1 MQKKSKY
8 KIWLSEFIQLCRHHL
23 PPISEEA
30 NTAETLS
37 DKDYQLI
44 EDTLKNIIED
54 IQQKIQRLQKENNEM
69 ENILVD
75 AQTISQSFST
85 KVKPSITGKRL
96 YYLKSRYHDFGINDA
111 TNLKQMK
118 RLRDYL
124 CKTKLALEKSLQ
136 EEYKLKS
143 DIATSQKNV
152 QHLLEKVNCQKK
164 VNKALKNRIE
174 RLKVCLNS
182 WKLEQEHL
190 PAKCIGECILV
201 ALYNHINSDK
211 NKAVQEDDNGDLP
224 LSLLADQ
231 SVKGNNSEN
240 IENNVNS
247 QYRELPSPSLS
258 KRCSITVTQ
267 FTQLLQTGR
276 NNEAFSL
283 INECGEENC
292 DLLTQLFKVCESI
305 SRNQRKDDILRQ
317 FVVSIFQKDIED
329 AEDNCDQH
337 QTKFTQNLIKLSIPI
352 LLDNGYDNLLMK
364 WIKRN
369 ISMINESIADI
380 IFKSNATNTS
390 IIEYSSYIYET
401 ICENI
406 YSKIIKLSSSS
417 NNNNY
422 NTGVKQKSLETLK
435 RCRTK
440 CLRCLLIVRK
450 VNHILKLLD
459 NCGLCKD
466 DESNTT
472 EYPEKELFNLLLK
485 CNCPQSADIFHHL
498 LENDKISWKS
508 FGLLLEEQMHKINSS
523 MENNIDDSYGNM
535 RVTVLLADL
544 VNILLSDVE
553 LKDQHKIL
561 EMIVQKLEINSVSF
575 WKNLLENNPSNCRDV
590 CKLCG
595 AFEIVKVRQ
604 LHIRRMV
611 HLVQLA
617 ISGIS
622 TVDTPPE

>member
-1 MQKKSKY
+1 MQKKPKY
-8 KIWLSEFIQLCRHHL
+8 KIWLSEFIQLCKHHL
-23 PPISEEA
+23 PSVSEEV
-30 NTAETLS
+30 NTVETLS

-54 IQQKIQRLQKENNEM
+54 IQQKIQILHKENNEM

-85 KVKPSITGKRL
+85 KVKPSITGQRL
-96 YYLKSRYHDFGINDA
+96 YYLKSQYHDFGINDA

-124 CKTKLALEKSLQ
+124 CKTKLTLEKSLQ
-136 EEYKLKS
+136 EDYKLKS

-152 QHLLEKVNCQKK
+152 QHLIEKVNCQKK
-164 VNKALKNRIE
+164 VNKALKQRIE

-182 WKLEQEHL
+182 WKLEQERL

-201 ALYNHINSDK
+201 ALYNHINLGK
-211 NKAVQEDDNGDLP
+211 NKVGHDDD
-224 LSLLADQ
+224 LSLSLSSDL
-231 SVKGNNSEN
+231 STKGNNSQN

-247 QYRELPSPSLS
+247 QHQEMSSPSLS

-283 INECGEENC
+283 TSECGEENC
-292 DLLTQLFKVCESI
+292 DLLTQLFKVCE
-305 SRNQRKDDILRQ
+305 
-317 FVVSIFQKDIED
+317 
-329 AEDNCDQH
+329 
-337 QTKFTQNLIKLSIPI
+337 
-352 LLDNGYDNLLMK
+352 
-364 WIKRN
+364 
-369 ISMINESIADI
+369 NE
-380 IFKSNATNTS
+380 K
-390 IIEYSSYIYET
+390 
-401 ICENI
+401 
-406 YSKIIKLSSSS
+406 K
-417 NNNNY
+417 
-422 NTGVKQKSLETLK
+422 
-435 RCRTK
+435 
-440 CLRCLLIVRK
+440 
-450 VNHILKLLD
+450 
-459 NCGLCKD
+459 
-466 DESNTT
+466 TT
-472 EYPEKELFNLLLK
+472 EYPENELFNLLLK
-485 CNCPQSADIFHHL
+485 CNCPHSADIFHHL
-498 LENDKISWKS
+498 LKNDKISWKS

-523 MENNIDDSYGNM
+523 LENNIDDSYGNM

-561 EMIVQKLEINSVSF
+561 EMIVQKLKINSVSF
-575 WKNLLENNPSNCRDV
+575 WKNLLENNPSSCRDV

-622 TVDTPPE
+622 TVDTSPD